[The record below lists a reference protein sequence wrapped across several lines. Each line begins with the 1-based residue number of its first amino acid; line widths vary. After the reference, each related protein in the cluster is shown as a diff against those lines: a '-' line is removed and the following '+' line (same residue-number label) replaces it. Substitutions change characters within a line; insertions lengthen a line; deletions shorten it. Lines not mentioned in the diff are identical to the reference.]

1 MKPYRIVVWLPYA
14 ACVMSRLVHVWSLRP
29 PAHNI
34 CNAENGP
41 CSLSI
46 GHSEKWHP
54 ISFEAEFWNPDFRN
68 SSCTEVGSK
77 VLQAIQEVPDL
88 HSTRLHELHF
98 KSDRDLVDNITL
110 WDHWVWEPESY
121 IPGMC
126 EISSPIEL
134 LEGEAELAIA
144 AAVNVAGQFQVG
156 PMRGEF
162 HVNVEARC
170 LLEDERLS
178 ALLLIWEKHHAA
190 IRTLV
195 LKNCGDAF
203 RCQMERYGTDFSAR
217 SLAESNY
224 GLVAHLQNRWETR
237 RIIPNETLTEHIRRI
252 GEPFVPVQSTVP
264 KHNQGWRD
272 FAINVCHLLDI
283 PCCRDCFKNDVPKF
297 GSLEFRIF
305 YGNFDESSDG
315 HSLKKSFRLFVA
327 LAERLVQATCE
338 RPTSELTPFMLLQGV
353 TAAPDLTSLV
363 EFLQFDPN
371 DFLIIQ

>member
-1 MKPYRIVVWLPYA
+1 M
-14 ACVMSRLVHVWSLRP
+14 
-29 PAHNI
+29 
-34 CNAENGP
+34 
-41 CSLSI
+41 SI
-46 GHSEKWHP
+46 GRFEKWHP
-54 ISFEAEFWNPDFRN
+54 ISFEFEVWNPDLE
-68 SSCTEVGSK
+68 SASCMEVGSK
-77 VLQAIQEVPDL
+77 VVQAIQEVPEL
-88 HSTRLHELHF
+88 NSTRLHHVHF
-98 KSDRDLVDNITL
+98 KSDRVLADNITL

-134 LEGEAELAIA
+134 LEGEAELAIT
-144 AAVNVAGQFQVG
+144 AAVNVAGQFKVG

-195 LKNCGDAF
+195 LKDCGSGMGAGF
-203 RCQMERYGTDFSAR
+203 STGITRCQWERYGTDFSAR

-224 GLVAHLQNRWETR
+224 GLLAHLQNRWENR
-237 RIIPNETLTEHIRRI
+237 PAVRHETLTEHMRQI
-252 GEPFVPVQSTVP
+252 GDPFVPIKSSVP
-264 KHNQGWRD
+264 SNNQGWRD

-283 PCCRDCFKNDVPKF
+283 PCCKDCFKNDVPKF

-305 YGNFDESSDG
+305 YGSVDESPGG

-338 RPTSELTPFMLLQGV
+338 QPASELTPFMLLKGV
-353 TAAPDLTSLV
+353 TPAPDLRSLV
-363 EFLQFDPN
+363 EFLQFDPTY
-371 DFLIIQ
+371 FISSE